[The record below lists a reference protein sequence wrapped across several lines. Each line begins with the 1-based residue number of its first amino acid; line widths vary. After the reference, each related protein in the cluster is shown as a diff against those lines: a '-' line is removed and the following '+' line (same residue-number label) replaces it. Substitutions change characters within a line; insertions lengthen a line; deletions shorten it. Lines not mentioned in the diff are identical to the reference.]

1 MTKKIALLLAFII
14 MTLSFVLPASAEDIQ
29 FTDVPDDA
37 WEAPYVY
44 DLVERGIVSGYGDGT
59 FGSSNTVLR
68 CEYAKMLVGITETPL
83 SGSISSPYVD
93 VPAWE
98 WYFKY
103 VNSSL
108 DYMTG
113 FTVDGQLYFRPE
125 DQATREVVTVALIKA
140 LKIDVSSY
148 SDATAY
154 LSERF
159 NDVNTISEHNRAYI
173 AAAVDKGYVT
183 GDIGG
188 TFRGQDPIIRA
199 EIAAV
204 LCRAFPATENVT
216 E

>member
-1 MTKKIALLLAFII
+1 MKKKIALLLTFII
-14 MTLSFVLPASAEDIQ
+14 MTSSFVLPVYAKKIV
-29 FTDVPDDA
+29 FTDVPQDS

-44 DLVERGIVSGYGDGT
+44 ELVDRGVISGYGDGT
-59 FGSSNTVLR
+59 FGPENTVLR

-83 SGSISSPYVD
+83 SKSISTPYVD
-93 VPAWE
+93 VPNWE
-98 WYFKY
+98 WYVKY

-125 DQATREVVTVALIKA
+125 DEATREIVTVALVKA
-140 LKIDVSSY
+140 MKMDVTKY
-148 SDATAY
+148 TDATGF
-154 LSERF
+154 LSEYF
-159 NDVNTISEHNRAYI
+159 SDLNTISEYNRPYI
-173 AAAVDKGYVT
+173 AAAVESGYVT

-204 LCRAFPATENVT
+204 LCRAFPDKK
-216 E
+216 

>member
-1 MTKKIALLLAFII
+1 MKKKIAVLLTFII
-14 MTLSFVLPASAEDIQ
+14 LTSSFALPVCGAEAV
-29 FTDVPDDA
+29 FTDVPEDA

-44 DLVERGIVSGYGDGT
+44 ELVSRGIISGYGDGT
-59 FGSSNTVLR
+59 FGPANTVLR
-68 CEYAKMLVGITETPL
+68 CEYAKMLVGITDTPL

-93 VPAWE
+93 VPNWE

-125 DQATREVVTVALIKA
+125 DQATREAVTVALIKA
-140 LKIDVSSY
+140 LKVDVSQY
-148 SDATAY
+148 SDATTY
-154 LSERF
+154 LLGYFS
-159 NDVNTISEHNRAYI
+159 DINTVSEHNRPYV
-173 AAAVDKGYVT
+173 AAAVDKGYIT

-204 LCRAFPATENVT
+204 LCRAFPKTSKIKE
-216 E
+216 

>member
-1 MTKKIALLLAFII
+1 MKKKIALLLTFII
-14 MTLSFVLPASAEDIQ
+14 LTSDFVLPAHATETV
-29 FTDVPDDA
+29 FTDVPENS

-44 DLVERGIVSGYGDGT
+44 ELVDRGIISGYGDGT
-59 FGSSNTVLR
+59 FGPGNTVLR
-68 CEYAKMLVGITETPL
+68 CEYAKMLVGITKTPL
-83 SGSISSPYVD
+83 STSISTPYVD
-93 VPAWE
+93 VPNWE

-125 DQATREVVTVALIKA
+125 DEATREVVTVALIKA
-140 LKIDVSSY
+140 MKTDVSKY
-148 SDATAY
+148 ADATGF
-154 LSERF
+154 LSEYF
-159 NDVNTISEHNRAYI
+159 SDLNTISEHNRPYI
-173 AAAVDKGYVT
+173 AAAVENGYVT

-204 LCRAFPATENVT
+204 LCRTFPE
-216 E
+216 